1 MPHTRTITAFLIS
14 GIVTAIFIAAIT
26 IEGELAP
33 AFKDWLKT
41 TFYHHW
47 LGKGALAV
55 ILFFVLGILL
65 SFIAPRSDS
74 ALASSARA
82 LTWVSILS
90 ALVILG
96 FFTAEA
102 FHLF

>member
-26 IEGELAP
+26 IGGELAP
-33 AFKDWLKT
+33 AFKDWLKL

-47 LGKGALAV
+47 LGKGALSI
-55 ILFFVLGILL
+55 ILFIALGIAL
-65 SFIAPRSDS
+65 SFVSTDRDS

-96 FFTAEA
+96 FFSAEA

>member
-26 IEGELAP
+26 IGGELAP

-55 ILFFVLGILL
+55 ILFFVLGVVF
-65 SFIAPRSDS
+65 SFIAPRSDG
-74 ALASSARA
+74 AVPPAPLPPPLPLVLVRLLPSS
-82 LTWVSILS
+82 
-90 ALVILG
+90 G
-96 FFTAEA
+96 
-102 FHLF
+102 LF